1 MEEIG
6 EVQASLSSSIIDSIN
21 DIFSNLFS
29 SVDNGIYGIL
39 DKITFI
45 DSKIIEKDS
54 FIKLF
59 GNNSTSGILLVCNSL
74 ILGIFLFYI
83 INYLFS
89 HITYNKVQNP
99 FAFIFKM
106 IIFVA
111 LMNGSLWIC
120 KVIINIVSL
129 VSGSICEIGQNLFG
143 EEISFVN
150 FITKINDNIYSST
163 TTALDITS
171 FDGII
176 KAFTTFGFMSLIFS
190 YSLRYIMIQI
200 FVLLFPFAI
209 LCGIY
214 DKTAWIFKSLSKAF
228 ISLLLEQ
235 VLIALILVLS
245 FSFSL
250 SATNELSKVLYI
262 GIIYSLTKANTYMY
276 MIFGGITTSITS
288 NLGMMV
294 NRGGG

>member
-1 MEEIG
+1 MENIEKN
-6 EVQASLSSSIIDSIN
+6 SILESIN
-21 DIFSNLFS
+21 NIFSNLFS

-45 DSKIIEKDS
+45 DEKIIEKKN

-59 GNNSTSGILLVCNSL
+59 GENSTNGILLVCNSL

-83 INYLFS
+83 ANYLFS
-89 HITYNKVQNP
+89 HITYTRVQEP
-99 FAFIFKM
+99 LAFIFKA
-106 IIFVA
+106 IIFIA

-120 KVIINIVSL
+120 KQIINIISL
-129 VSGSICEIGQNLFG
+129 ISGSIREIGKSLFG

-150 FITKINDNIYSST
+150 FITKINDNIYISKET
-163 TTALDITS
+163 PLDVTS

-176 KAFTTFGFMSLIFS
+176 KAFTTFGFMNLIFS
-190 YSLRYIMIQI
+190 YALRYIMIQV

-214 DKTAWIFKSLSKAF
+214 DKTSWIFKSLSKAF

-235 VLIALILVLS
+235 VLVALILVLA

-250 SATNELSKVLYI
+250 SASDDLSKILYI
-262 GIIYSLTKANTYMY
+262 GIIYSLMKANTYMY
-276 MIFGGITTSITS
+276 MIFGGISTSVTNNIGFMQ
-288 NLGMMV
+288 NKG
-294 NRGGG
+294 N

>member
-1 MEEIG
+1 MDDL
-6 EVQASLSSSIIDSIN
+6 EVSLSSSIIDSIN

-29 SVDNGIYGIL
+29 SVDNGIYDIL

-59 GNNSTSGILLVCNSL
+59 GNDSTSGILLICNSL

-89 HITYNKVQNP
+89 HITYSKVQNP
-99 FAFIFKM
+99 HAFIFKM
-106 IIFVA
+106 IIFIA
-111 LMNGSLWIC
+111 LMNNSLWIC
-120 KVIINIVSL
+120 KLIINIVSL
-129 VSGSICEIGQNLFG
+129 ISGAIKEVGQLLFG

-150 FITKINDNIYSST
+150 FIKKINDSIYWSNLT
-163 TTALDITS
+163 GIDVTS

-176 KAFTTFGFMSLIFS
+176 KTFTTFGFMSLIFS
-190 YSLRYIMIQI
+190 YSLRYIMIQV

-214 DKTAWIFKSLSKAF
+214 DKTSWIFKSLSKAF

-235 VLIALILVLS
+235 VLVSLILVLS

-250 SATNELSKVLYI
+250 SASNELSKVLYI

-276 MIFGGITTSITS
+276 MIFGGITTSIT
-288 NLGMMV
+288 NNIGMMA
-294 NRGGG
+294 NKGGV

>member
-1 MEEIG
+1 MEDV
-6 EVQASLSSSIIDSIN
+6 EVESTFSIIDSIN
-21 DIFSNLFS
+21 DIFSKIFS
-29 SVDNGIYGIL
+29 SVDNGIYDIL

-59 GNNSTSGILLVCNSL
+59 GNNSASGILLVCNSL
-74 ILGIFLFYI
+74 ILGIFLFYV

-89 HITYNKVQNP
+89 YITYSKVQNP
-99 FAFIFKM
+99 LAFIFKT
-106 IIFVA
+106 IIFIA
-111 LMNGSLWIC
+111 LMNSSLWIC
-120 KVIINIVSL
+120 KLIINIVSL
-129 VSGSICEIGQNLFG
+129 ISGSICEIGESLFG

-150 FITKINDNIYSST
+150 FITKINDNIYISN
-163 TTALDITS
+163 AEGLDVTS

-176 KAFTTFGFMSLIFS
+176 KTFTTVGFMSLIFS
-190 YSLRYIMIQI
+190 YSLRYIMIQV

-214 DKTAWIFKSLSKAF
+214 DKTSWIFKSLSKAF

-235 VLIALILVLS
+235 VLVALILVLS

-250 SATNELSKVLYI
+250 SASNELSKVLYI

-288 NLGMMV
+288 NIGAIT
-294 NRGGG
+294 NRGGV

>member
-1 MEEIG
+1 MENIEKN
-6 EVQASLSSSIIDSIN
+6 SILESIN
-21 DIFSNLFS
+21 NIFSNLFS

-45 DSKIIEKDS
+45 DEKIIEKKN

-59 GNNSTSGILLVCNSL
+59 GENSTNGILLVCNSL

-83 INYLFS
+83 VNYLFS
-89 HITYNKVQNP
+89 HITYTRVQEP
-99 FAFIFKM
+99 LAFIFKA
-106 IIFVA
+106 IIFIA

-120 KVIINIVSL
+120 KQIINIISL
-129 VSGSICEIGQNLFG
+129 ISGSIREIGKSLFG

-150 FITKINDNIYSST
+150 FITKINDNIYISKET
-163 TTALDITS
+163 PLDVTS

-176 KAFTTFGFMSLIFS
+176 KAFTTFGFMNLIFS
-190 YSLRYIMIQI
+190 YALRYIMIQV

-214 DKTAWIFKSLSKAF
+214 DKTSWIFKSLSKAF

-235 VLIALILVLS
+235 VLVALILVLA

-250 SATNELSKVLYI
+250 SASDDLSKILYI
-262 GIIYSLTKANTYMY
+262 GIIYSLMKANTYMY
-276 MIFGGITTSITS
+276 MIFGGISTSVTNNIGFMQNKGS
-288 NLGMMV
+288 
-294 NRGGG
+294 

>member
-1 MEEIG
+1 MENIEKN
-6 EVQASLSSSIIDSIN
+6 SILESIN
-21 DIFSNLFS
+21 NIFSNLFS

-45 DSKIIEKDS
+45 DEKIIQKKN

-59 GNNSTSGILLVCNSL
+59 GESSTNGILLVCNSL

-83 INYLFS
+83 ANYLFS
-89 HITYNKVQNP
+89 HITYTRVQEP
-99 FAFIFKM
+99 LAFIFKA
-106 IIFVA
+106 IIFIA

-120 KVIINIVSL
+120 KQIINIISL
-129 VSGSICEIGQNLFG
+129 ISGSICEIGKSLFG

-150 FITKINDNIYSST
+150 FITKINDNIYISKET
-163 TTALDITS
+163 TLDVTS

-176 KAFTTFGFMSLIFS
+176 KTFTTFGFMNLIFS
-190 YSLRYIMIQI
+190 YALRYIMIQV

-214 DKTAWIFKSLSKAF
+214 DKTSWIFKSLSKAF

-235 VLIALILVLS
+235 ILIALILVLA

-250 SATNELSKVLYI
+250 SASDDLSKILYI
-262 GIIYSLTKANTYMY
+262 GIIYSLMKANTYMY
-276 MIFGGITTSITS
+276 MIFGGISTSVTNNIGFMQNKGS
-288 NLGMMV
+288 
-294 NRGGG
+294 